1 MDVVTDINCKSTR
14 RIEKAGM
21 KIQAYAATDNCDM
34 ENENEKD
41 VALLIEE
48 QSLKKFATMMT
59 MIDDMMEPFAQAVFS
74 NKTLFDQLKSRK
86 YDLCLVDGIQFT
98 KLIYLIPYKLDV
110 PIASFLTVFNPKSAG
125 VPGLPSFTPMMLD
138 GKYTDEMNFFERLGN
153 MLEMFVIEDLML
165 SLARTLSNDAVSKY
179 APERPYTPL
188 NDIVGSSQLWLLQN
202 DIAIDYPRVSLPHVV
217 DVGGL
222 NTGPAKPLAEN
233 FKKMAD
239 DAEHGVIVVSFGSSI
254 SALPKDISVRF
265 LNEFRE
271 LKQTVIWRFGGELP
285 KDVPPH
291 VKLVKW
297 LPQNDL
303 LAHPNTKVFVTH
315 CGGNGQF
322 ETLYNAVPMVGVP
335 FFGDQ
340 IYNAKRMA
348 KNGLGIHVL
357 DGLRFKTGKI
367 QSAIQEVLMN
377 DSYRSTMAL
386 RSQIFKDRPMTPKQ
400 LTVYWIEHVIKYGSK
415 HLVSRA
421 TAMPWYKYWCFDIL
435 SFCFAVI
442 VLFML
447 LIYKLAC
454 CLVKLV
460 GRTKQKTTISSGKPK
475 RQ

>member
-1 MDVVTDINCKSTR
+1 MDVVTDITCKSTR
-14 RIEKAGM
+14 RLEKAGL
-21 KIQAYAATDNCDM
+21 KIQAYETASECEM
-34 ENENEKD
+34 EKENENE
-41 VALLIEE
+41 VAELTEE
-48 QSLKKFATMMT
+48 PSLRKIATMMAMT
-59 MIDDMMEPFAQAVFS
+59 DEIMEPFAQTIFS

-86 YDLCLVDGIQFT
+86 YDLCLVDGLQIT
-98 KLIYLIPYKLDV
+98 KVVYLIPYKLDV

-138 GKYTDEMNFFERLGN
+138 GKYTDEMDFFERLEN
-153 MLEMFVIEDLML
+153 MLQMFVIEDLMF
-165 SLARTLSNDAVSKY
+165 SLARTLSNEAVSQY
-179 APERPYTPL
+179 APERPYKPL

-217 DVGGL
+217 DIGGL
-222 NTGPAKPLAEN
+222 NTGPAKPLAED
-233 FKKMAD
+233 FKKLVD

-254 SALPKDISVRF
+254 SNIPEDIKVRF

-271 LKQTVIWRFGGELP
+271 VKQTVIWRFGGKPL

-315 CGGNGQF
+315 CGCNGQF
-322 ETLYNAVPMVGVP
+322 EALYNAVPMVGVP

-340 IYNAKRMA
+340 MYNSKRMA
-348 KNGLGIHVL
+348 KKGLGIDVSN
-357 DGLRFKTGKI
+357 GPRFKSGEI
-367 QSAIQEVLMN
+367 QSAIQEVLRN

-386 RSQIFKDRPMTPKQ
+386 HSQIFKDRPMTPKQ
-400 LTVYWIEHVIKYGSK
+400 RIVYWIEHVIKYGSK

-421 TAMPWYKYWCFDIL
+421 SAMPWYKYWCFDIL
-435 SFCFAVI
+435 SFCLAVI

-460 GRTKQKTTISSGKPK
+460 GRTKQKTTISSGKQK